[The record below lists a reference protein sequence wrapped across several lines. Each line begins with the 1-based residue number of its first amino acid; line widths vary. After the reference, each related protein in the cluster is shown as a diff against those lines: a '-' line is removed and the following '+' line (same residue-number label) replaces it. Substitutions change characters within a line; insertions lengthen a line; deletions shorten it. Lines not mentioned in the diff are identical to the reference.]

1 MKIHVIT
8 AFPKLLDGP
17 LDESIIKRA
26 REKKLVEIYIH
37 DLRQYS
43 NDKHQ
48 RIDDY
53 PYGGGPGM
61 ILKPEPIFEC
71 IESLLDKHQIHEPN
85 LIFLTPQGR
94 KYTQAKANV
103 LSEKGHLIFLCGH
116 YKSVDERVREYW
128 KMDEISIGDYV
139 LTGGELPA
147 LVVIDSVIRLIP
159 GVISDL
165 DSAKTDSFYQN
176 TLDCPYYTR
185 PEVFRGMAVP
195 NILLSG
201 HHAEIESWRK
211 KQALKRTM
219 EIRPDLI
226 DNNDGNFTEEIS
238 NQEAMNE

>member
-8 AFPKLLDGP
+8 AFPELLRGP

-26 REKKLVEIYIH
+26 REKKLVEIFIH

-43 NDKHQ
+43 ADKHH

-61 ILKPEPIFEC
+61 ILKPEPIFTC
-71 IESLLDKHQIHEPN
+71 IESILELYQISEPN
-85 LIFLTPQGR
+85 LIFLTPQGS
-94 KYTQAKANV
+94 KYTQSKAIELAAK
-103 LSEKGHLIFLCGH
+103 SHLIFLCGH
-116 YKSVDERVREYW
+116 YKSIDERVREYW

-147 LVVIDSVIRLIP
+147 LVVIDSVVRLIP

-176 TLDCPYYTR
+176 MLDCPYYTR
-185 PEVFRGMAVP
+185 PEVFRDMAVP
-195 NILLSG
+195 QVLLSG
-201 HHAEIESWRK
+201 HHAEIEKWRK
-211 KQALKRTM
+211 AEALKRTI
-219 EIRPDLI
+219 EKRPDLI
-226 DNNDGNFTEEIS
+226 DTIDECAKEE
-238 NQEAMNE
+238 NQ